1 MWRWFKELDRARTG
15 TGFGINPIAW
25 QEIDAWA
32 HRRKVEPSQWEIDAL
47 ISLDALRMEL
57 FYASKTDEVEE
68 KPQVS
73 ERPLTARLF
82 DALFP
87 NKRK

>member
-1 MWRWFKELDRARTG
+1 MDRARPG

-32 HRRKVEPSQWEIDAL
+32 RQRKLVLSQWEIDAL
-47 ISLDALRMEL
+47 ISLDSVRMEL
-57 FYASKTDEVEE
+57 FYASKSDGENND

-73 ERPLTARLF
+73 ERPLTSRLF

-87 NKRK
+87 GKRR

>member
-1 MWRWFKELDRARTG
+1 MDRARAG

-32 HRRKVEPSQWEIDAL
+32 RLRKLNLSQWEIDAL
-47 ISLDALRMEL
+47 ISLDSLRVEL
-57 FYASKTDEVEE
+57 FYVKNKPDEEE
-68 KPQVS
+68 QKIS
-73 ERPLTARLF
+73 ERPLTTRLF

-87 NKRK
+87 AKRK

>member
-1 MWRWFKELDRARTG
+1 MDRARAG

-32 HRRKVEPSQWEIDAL
+32 RCRKVDPSQWEIDAL
-47 ISLDALRMEL
+47 ISLDSLRMEL
-57 FYASKTDEVEE
+57 FYAAKGKDNADE
-68 KPQVS
+68 PQVS
-73 ERPLTARLF
+73 ERPLTSRLF

-87 NKRK
+87 KKRK

>member
-1 MWRWFKELDRARTG
+1 LDRARAG

-32 HRRKVEPSQWEIDAL
+32 RRRKVDPSQWEIDAL
-47 ISLDALRMEL
+47 ISLDSVRVEL
-57 FYASKTDEVEE
+57 FYSSQKTGEE
-68 KPQVS
+68 EQQVS
-73 ERPLTARLF
+73 ERPLTSRLF

-87 NKRK
+87 AKRK

>member
-1 MWRWFKELDRARTG
+1 MDRARTG

-57 FYASKTDEVEE
+57 FYASKADPVEE
-68 KPQVS
+68 TPPVS